1 MSAPV
6 TLYTTP
12 FCPYCIAARQLLAS
26 KSVSFEDINVEG
38 DPQLRGEMTRRSGG
52 QRTVPQIWI
61 GDQHVGGYTDLAALE
76 RRGTLN
82 ALLHG
87 A

>member
-1 MSAPV
+1 MSASV

-26 KSVSFEDINVEG
+26 KGVAFDDINVDG
-38 DPQLRGEMTRRSGG
+38 DRKRRGEMTERSGG

-61 GDQHVGGYTDLAALE
+61 GDRHVGGYTELAALE
-76 RRGTLN
+76 RRGALDTL
-82 ALLHG
+82 LG
-87 A
+87 AA